1 MTEEYSLDKE
11 IVFYGLYPQVSH
23 DEYEEPLYAES
34 IKELETDFSER
45 KYINSK
51 VIFGNIR
58 KITLNCNLGYTNAH
72 MIKEIDSRKY
82 RPLGNRLNLIILI
95 NKGDENNVYVDDN
108 YKYKI
113 VQKIVTDKIFGDMIQ
128 PCLIKMVS
136 DQGKTKV
143 FKPYV
148 SIAKKER
155 DIIRNEHSGNLIQ
168 YLKSK
173 DFYDKIIAETKVSF
187 GVYVLEESVKDALRT
202 LNQNVAK
209 KVIENERAHLNSEIA
224 LLKENQQKNSL
235 GTFINNLKNVVNN
248 GIKQVGIE
256 IMKNDSSISKEQ
268 KRQAKAQLIHLGIDN
283 LKNSVLANMMNV
295 FNQSKIALL
304 EKQKTELEQQK
315 TELEQQKEKLNT
327 QKEAAEAKTKTS
339 NISNVISKL
348 QFFATTQMKQIG
360 NQIRNDN
367 IKTSLGGIKKLSK
380 VTSVTYHILSSKGL
394 TFPWLT
400 T

>member
-1 MTEEYSLDKE
+1 M
-11 IVFYGLYPQVSH
+11 
-23 DEYEEPLYAES
+23 
-34 IKELETDFSER
+34 
-45 KYINSK
+45 
-51 VIFGNIR
+51 
-58 KITLNCNLGYTNAH
+58 
-72 MIKEIDSRKY
+72 
-82 RPLGNRLNLIILI
+82 
-95 NKGDENNVYVDDN
+95 
-108 YKYKI
+108 
-113 VQKIVTDKIFGDMIQ
+113 
-128 PCLIKMVS
+128 
-136 DQGKTKV
+136 
-143 FKPYV
+143 
-148 SIAKKER
+148 
-155 DIIRNEHSGNLIQ
+155 
-168 YLKSK
+168 
-173 DFYDKIIAETKVSF
+173 
-187 GVYVLEESVKDALRT
+187 KDALRT

-339 NISNVISKL
+339 NISSVINNL
-348 QFFATTQMKQIG
+348 QYLATTQMKQIG
-360 NQIRNDN
+360 NEIRNNN
-367 IKTSLGGIKKLSK
+367 IKTSLGGIEKLNK
-380 VTSVTYHILSSKGL
+380 VTEGIYKILSSKGL